1 MVEKEKTGLSKAEI
15 MDLQSKYVMPSV
27 KAAFDIV
34 FVRGRGTKL
43 WDSEGKEYID
53 CMSGIAVVNV
63 GHCHPEVIEAVR
75 KQIDQLTHVSTT
87 FYTEP
92 MVRLAKKLSEIVP
105 INGPTKTFFCNT
117 GTEANEHALTLARK
131 NTGRGEVVGI
141 QGGFYGRGGLTMG
154 VTGIGSWRAGLGPF
168 MSGTLH
174 APSFHCYRC
183 PMGYKNGPPECEYAC
198 AHYLEKM
205 LKTEVSNAPAAFIA
219 EPIQG
224 VGGAIAAPPDYFKII
239 KEILDENKILFIDD
253 EVQTGFGRT
262 GSMFGIDHYD
272 VKADIVSLAKALG
285 GGFPIGAV
293 TAKSEIAD
301 TFQGPDF
308 STFGG
313 NPVSC
318 VAALAAIEVIEKE
331 HLVEN
336 ARKVGENVFARLRE
350 FAATNPHVDDV
361 QGRGLL
367 ISWETVEDKTSR
379 KPAPREVATK
389 ILKKCAERGVIL
401 YRGGQY
407 MNRVRFSPPL
417 IMTSE
422 EADHCLD
429 IIQETVAY
437 EVGK

>member
-1 MVEKEKTGLSKAEI
+1 VLQTETTLSKAEI
-15 MDLQSKYVMPSV
+15 IDLQKKYIMPSV
-27 KAAFDIV
+27 KASYDIV
-34 FVRGRGTKL
+34 LVKGRGTKL
-43 WDSEGKEYID
+43 WDSEGKEYFD
-53 CMSGIAVVNV
+53 CMGGIAVMNV
-63 GHCHPEVIEAVR
+63 GHCHPHVLEAVR
-75 KQIDQLTHVSTT
+75 TQMERLTHVSTT

-92 MVRLAKKLSEIVP
+92 MVKLAKKLSEIVP
-105 INGPTKTFFCNT
+105 IDGNTKSFFCNT

-131 NTGRGEVVGI
+131 HTGRGEAVGI
-141 QGGFYGRGGLTMG
+141 QGGFYGRGGFTMG

-198 AHYLEKM
+198 AHYLERM
-205 LKTEVSNAPAAFIA
+205 LKTEVSAAPAAFIA

-224 VGGAIAAPPDYFKII
+224 VAGAIAAPPEYFKII
-239 KEILDENKILFIDD
+239 REILDENKILFIVD

-262 GSMFGIDHYD
+262 GSMFGIDHYN
-272 VKADIVSLAKALG
+272 VKADIVSMAKALG
-285 GGFPIGAV
+285 GGFPIGAI

-318 VAALAAIEVIEKE
+318 AAALAAIEVIEKE
-331 HLVEN
+331 DLVDN
-336 ARKVGENVFARLRE
+336 ARKVGEDVSARLSE
-350 FAATNPHVDDV
+350 FVATNSHVDDV

-367 ISWETVEDKTSR
+367 ISWEIVEDKASR
-379 KPAPREVATK
+379 KPARAEVAMK
-389 ILKKCAERGVIL
+389 ILRGCAERGVL
-401 YRGGQY
+401 LFRGGQY
-407 MNRVRFSPPL
+407 LNRIRFSPPL
-417 IMTSE
+417 SMTPE
-422 EADHCLD
+422 EADHC
-429 IIQETVAY
+429 IEIVQETIAF